1 MNPIIL
7 STLLLTLTCNAWGW
21 GEIGHR
27 VVAGI
32 AEQRLNDQG
41 KKLVKDL
48 LGDNTLPEVS
58 NYMDFIRSGDSYK
71 YLDTDHYVS
80 IPDDVTYYASEKNP
94 KGDAVRTICFYY
106 DELQSTKTPKQ
117 ERQFA
122 LKVLTHLM
130 GDIHQPLH
138 AGKKEDLGGNLIKV
152 KWFNER
158 TNLHKVWD
166 DGLIDSQ
173 KLSYTEY
180 ISFIYKS
187 TPEMT
192 KWEKTTL
199 MDCINEDLDI
209 RKKIYSD
216 LDQYKGKK
224 GYALSYRYIY
234 DNIDIVNKRL
244 LQAGVRLASLINQA
258 AEARE
263 NPECKEITKKFGGI

>member
-7 STLLLTLTCNAWGW
+7 SALLLTLTCNAWGW

-48 LGDNTLPEVS
+48 LDDSTLPEVS
-58 NYMDFIRSGDSYK
+58 NYMDFIRSADSYK

-80 IPDDVTYYASEKNP
+80 IPDGETYYASEKNP

-106 DELQSTKTPKQ
+106 NELRSTNKPKQ
-117 ERQFA
+117 DRQFA
-122 LKVLTHLM
+122 LKMLTHLI

-138 AGKKEDLGGNLIKV
+138 AGKKDDLGGNLIKV
-152 KWFNER
+152 KWFDER

-180 ISFIYKS
+180 ISFIYKP

-199 MDCINEDLDI
+199 MDCINEDMDI

-224 GYALSYRYIY
+224 GYSLSYRYIY
-234 DNIDIVNKRL
+234 DNIDVVNKRL